1 MTTELTFKEPAKPTV
16 FVMKRVWVALA
27 IPVLIF
33 CTLGSEAVSQS
44 LIAWLFAGAIIIFT
58 AIPKYLD
65 KRKNHSTIDYFNE
78 KNDGYYYHEFDK
90 TSLLIDLNEKTIK
103 LKEKNKE
110 QTYSLSDIKTWRY
123 CKHTRFSSTHFL
135 RFPYFR
141 PSACTLPA
149 SGYSEIHEVARCYIP

>member
-1 MTTELTFKEPAKPTV
+1 MTTELTFKEPTKPTV

-44 LIAWLFAGAIIIFT
+44 LIAWLFAGAFIIFT

-78 KNDGYYYHEFDK
+78 KM
-90 TSLLIDLNEKTIK
+90 TVIITMSLIK
-103 LKEKNKE
+103 HHC
-110 QTYSLSDIKTWRY
+110 S
-123 CKHTRFSSTHFL
+123 
-135 RFPYFR
+135 
-141 PSACTLPA
+141 
-149 SGYSEIHEVARCYIP
+149 